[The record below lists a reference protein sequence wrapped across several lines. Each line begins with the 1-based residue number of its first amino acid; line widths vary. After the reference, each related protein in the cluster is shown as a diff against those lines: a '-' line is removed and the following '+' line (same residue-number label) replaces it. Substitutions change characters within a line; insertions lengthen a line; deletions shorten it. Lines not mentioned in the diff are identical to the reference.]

1 MTSPPLLRRTP
12 GHTLHLV
19 QRGYRRAACFFC
31 ERDRIAYLDGLERHA
46 GTSGCAV
53 HAYALMGNHVHLLLT
68 PSRADA
74 VSRLL
79 HGLGRHHERHVSA
92 LHDRAGPLWDERVE
106 LRPVYPRRYLLACMR
121 YIELNPVRAGLVARP
136 DEYRWSSF
144 GANALGFADAL
155 LTPHPFYYAL
165 GRTPAERQAA
175 YRALFLGGVLREP
188 VATYQF
194 EPDPACC
201 APY

>member
-1 MTSPPLLRRTP
+1 MTPSQFVRRTP
-12 GHTLHLV
+12 RHTLHLV
-19 QRGYRRAACFFC
+19 QRGYGRAACFFG

-46 GTSGCAV
+46 GASGCAV

-68 PSRADA
+68 PARADG

-79 HGLGRHHERHVSA
+79 YGLRGYYERHVRD
-92 LHDRAGPLWDERVE
+92 LHHRAGPLWDERIEV
-106 LRPVYPRRYLLACMR
+106 RPVYPRRYLLACMR

-136 DEYRWSSF
+136 EEYRWSSF

-155 LTPHPFYYAL
+155 LTPHPYYYAL

-175 YRALFLGGVLREP
+175 YRALFEGGVLREP
-188 VATYQF
+188 AATYELERDQ
-194 EPDPACC
+194 A
-201 APY
+201 Y